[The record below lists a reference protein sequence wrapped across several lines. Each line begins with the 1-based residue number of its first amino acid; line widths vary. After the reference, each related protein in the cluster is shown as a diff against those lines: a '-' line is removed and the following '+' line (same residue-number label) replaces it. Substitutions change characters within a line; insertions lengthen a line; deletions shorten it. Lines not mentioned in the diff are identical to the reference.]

1 MTLFFVQEK
10 PDPLENDPERADA
23 VQMGRLINTASKL
36 FELNHAL
43 QQLHSSLSRTLRG
56 MSFCSLFTFIS
67 LSYHI
72 EIFAICLH
80 VDYSTGRGSD
90 VDLRSFRDAIQ
101 SLTMTISSLVHG
113 LPRQT
118 DVCSADA
125 LQLPCLK
132 SVMDARDDLHS
143 ALRSL
148 AELFD
153 ERSDENEQSRIF
165 VKAEIQEPA
174 QGPRNRTVPKIVYSL
189 SSGVSS
195 CSRDVRWV

>member
-1 MTLFFVQEK
+1 M
-10 PDPLENDPERADA
+10 
-23 VQMGRLINTASKL
+23 
-36 FELNHAL
+36 
-43 QQLHSSLSRTLRG
+43 
-56 MSFCSLFTFIS
+56 
-67 LSYHI
+67 
-72 EIFAICLH
+72 
-80 VDYSTGRGSD
+80 DYSTGRGSD
-90 VDLRSFRDAIQ
+90 VGLGSFRDAIQ

-174 QGPRNRTVPKIVYSL
+174 QAPRNRTVPKVVYSL